1 MEYAIYF
8 EKFCLGEE
16 RYFFKPVSVV
26 RGIHF
31 KEDKEFLTETGLIC
45 EDIFGGIYNAD
56 CYFGFATNQEGLE
69 KRYQKREQSDLLEIY
84 FEELSQVLYFS
95 FANEEERL
103 CTISIPFS
111 SLEEVYYGAINHPRQ
126 QVEEKDEKMEGKEEV
141 GEVEV
146 GQDKDSGALLI
157 TLPNL
162 KAIRDLTS
170 LEDIYRVLDGIMRR
184 FDENK
189 EEPIVLGQEIEP
201 KETRQEKKNTSLK
214 VNREKSHGFTL
225 KTLRKEV
232 LKTIVGQ
239 DEAVSTLTREIM
251 INRTSPNARN
261 KSHLLI
267 TGPTG
272 TGKTEMVKTICNLL
286 DLPYFEADATAYTK
300 EGYVGKSV
308 YSMLLGLLN
317 AAGGDLEKAQKG
329 ILVIDEI
336 DKKLFGRGDDVGG
349 VSVLHSLYKILDRG
363 MIELDVVDSNK
374 RKTLYFDTQNLTI
387 ILMGAFED
395 LYEKKLKAQRTPIG
409 FETKTKEKKDT
420 FFTLTKEDLI
430 EGGVPPE
437 FIGRIGEVTSTH
449 AFSEKEI
456 MHLLTKS
463 NISAL
468 KIQQEYFMDV
478 FGVRLQTTYGY
489 RQEVARQVLKQ
500 KTNARSVKPIVKQT
514 LSLAIEDFL
523 NGRRAQVLQL
533 TKETVQNPRK
543 YCVK

>member
-31 KEDKEFLTETGLIC
+31 KEEKEFLTETGLIC

-111 SLEEVYYGAINHPRQ
+111 SLEEVYYGAINHPMQ
-126 QVEEKDEKMEGKEEV
+126 QVEEKDEKMEEKEEV
-141 GEVEV
+141 EEVEV
-146 GQDKDSGALLI
+146 GQDKDSGALII

-189 EEPIVLGQEIEP
+189 EGPIVLGQEIEP
-201 KETRQEKKNTSLK
+201 KETRLEKKNTSLK
-214 VNREKSHGFTL
+214 VNRKKSHSFTL

-336 DKKLFGRGDDVGG
+336 DKKLFGREDDVGG

-374 RKTLYFDTQNLTI
+374 RKTIYFNTQNLTI

-395 LYEKKLKAQRTPIG
+395 LYEKKLKAKRTPIG

-420 FFTLTKEDLI
+420 CFTLTKEDLI

-468 KIQQEYFMDV
+468 KIQQEYFMEV

-514 LSLAIEDFL
+514 LSFAIEDFL